1 MKVLWAPWRM
11 EYILSK
17 KPEGCIFC
25 EMPQENRDEK
35 NFILLR
41 SDLAYVIMNRYP
53 YNNGHLMVVP
63 FRHVHD
69 LNGLNNEELL
79 EIMNLTRFSIQCLKK
94 AFLPDGFNVGINL
107 GKVAG
112 AGIEAHLHVQIVPR
126 WAGDASF
133 MAVFDETRV
142 IPEALE
148 ATYKRLKPFFDRYT
162 MGGESNS
169 C

>member
-11 EYILSK
+11 EYILSR
-17 KPEGCIFC
+17 KPGGCIFC
-25 EMPQENRDEK
+25 SMPAENDDRK
-35 NFILLR
+35 NFILKR
-41 SDLAYVIMNRYP
+41 ARYCYVIMNRYP
-53 YNNGHLMVVP
+53 YNNGHLMIVP
-63 FRHVHD
+63 FRHIPD
-69 LNGLNNEELL
+69 LNGLDEDEML
-79 EIMNLTRFSIQCLKK
+79 EVMKLTKLSINCLRN

-112 AGIEAHLHVQIVPR
+112 AGIEAHLHLQIVPR

-148 ATYKRLKPFFDRYT
+148 LTYRKLLPLF
-162 MGGESNS
+162 ESS
-169 C
+169 SL

>member
-25 EMPQENRDEK
+25 EMPAENNDPK
-35 NFILLR
+35 NFILKR
-41 SDLAYVIMNRYP
+41 ADYSYVIMNRYP
-53 YNNGHLMVVP
+53 YNNGHLMIVP
-63 FRHVHD
+63 YRHIHD
-69 LNGLNNEELL
+69 LNGLDEKEML
-79 EIMNLTRFSIQCLKK
+79 EVMKLTRLSINCLKE

-112 AGIEAHLHVQIVPR
+112 AGIEAHLHIQIVPR
-126 WAGDASF
+126 WAGDNSF

-142 IPEALE
+142 IPEHLE
-148 ATYKRLKPFFDRYT
+148 STYKKLLPFFEK
-162 MGGESNS
+162 MNI
-169 C
+169 